1 MVLYLSHWMS
11 VASALA
17 NPMGS
22 HVVPIAGSTKSQ
34 IVEAMH
40 GRGGRT
46 FYIVYEMDRIY
57 LQKRFIII
65 LSQNSSAIPNDVH
78 VHACKASL
86 TLRRVYLHKRK
97 IFGNPNSSKYRLLSI
112 TSSPAKGLLIEETL
126 IT

>member
-1 MVLYLSHWMS
+1 MF
-11 VASALA
+11 
-17 NPMGS
+17 
-22 HVVPIAGSTKSQ
+22 AGSTKSQ

-46 FYIVYEMDRIY
+46 FHIVYEMDRLY
-57 LQKRFIII
+57 LQKRFII

-97 IFGNPNSSKYRLLSI
+97 IFGNPNSSKYRLLRI
-112 TSSPAKGLLIEETL
+112 TSYPEKSLLIEETL
-126 IT
+126 VT